1 MQKLFTVIGARE
13 GLDRAAFH
21 RQLLRERAPRLLEG
35 CGSLRRYVV
44 NLVDVEPKVEQ
55 RAAPRYDAAT
65 EMWFETLDDYRACE
79 DEIGRSLHGLAGVA
93 YTYHVSERIQLDE
106 QAPVGPGSRSPGVK
120 AVYLTRRIEGLSE
133 EEAKRR
139 WKAHAPLAV
148 KHHSG
153 MAKYVQNGVYSAITP
168 GAPVIHGVAE
178 LHFPTLA
185 DLEERMYDSAE
196 GRQAIAADVA
206 GLVAE
211 STVLYTSEYVLRR

>member
-1 MQKLFTVIGARE
+1 MQKLITMIGARE
-13 GLDRAAFH
+13 GIERATFH
-21 RQLLRERAPRLLEG
+21 RQLLADRAPRLLEG
-35 CGSLRRYVV
+35 CPALRRYIV
-44 NLVDVEPKVEQ
+44 NLVDVVPNVGQ
-55 RAAPRYDAAT
+55 PVDPRYDAVT
-65 EMWFETLDDYRACE
+65 EMWFDTPEEYAGCAEEIERSIRA
-79 DEIGRSLHGLAGVA
+79 LAGVA

-106 QAPVGPGSRSPGVK
+106 QAPAAPGQRSPGVK
-120 AVYLTRRIEGLSE
+120 AIYLTRRLEGLSE

-139 WKAHAPLAV
+139 WKAHAPLAM

-168 GAPVIHGVAE
+168 GAPVVHGIAE

-185 DLEERMYDSAE
+185 DLEQRMYDSAG